1 MPPDAAAASLLT
13 ELAAAAADGGAP
25 PAEAVEAAVERMV
38 RAAAAAGGVEW
49 AAGAP
54 APDAVRHVR
63 AWGALVAA
71 RHREVVAAG
80 EAAGSP
86 VAPGGPPRAIPAALR
101 QRESAR
107 AREAPLRELAAA
119 LTMGEAAGGASGGAS
134 GGAPLDEPM
143 QLRLRA
149 LDVADLGGALDAAA
163 ADAAAV
169 VQRDVAEGV
178 LDALVRETARVV
190 LDIEGMGGL

>member
-1 MPPDAAAASLLT
+1 M
-13 ELAAAAADGGAP
+13 
-25 PAEAVEAAVERMV
+25 
-38 RAAAAAGGVEW
+38 
-49 AAGAP
+49 
-54 APDAVRHVR
+54 
-63 AWGALVAA
+63 GALVAA

-107 AREAPLRELAAA
+107 ARGAAA
-119 LTMGEAAGGASGGAS
+119 RARRRADDGRGGGGASGGAS